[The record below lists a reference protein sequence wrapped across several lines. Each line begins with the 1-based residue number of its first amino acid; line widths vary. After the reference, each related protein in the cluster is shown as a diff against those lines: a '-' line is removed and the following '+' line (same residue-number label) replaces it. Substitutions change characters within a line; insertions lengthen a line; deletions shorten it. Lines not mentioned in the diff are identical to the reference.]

1 MIHALIGLKL
11 CLCLLAV
18 LWCTVSA
25 EVIKPYKNNFFAIL
39 QVVKAITAPLS
50 RCRATAQKASYI
62 LIFLL
67 IFKPLKIFY

>member
-11 CLCLLAV
+11 FFCQLTV

-39 QVVKAITAPLS
+39 QVVKAITAPLFS
-50 RCRATAQKASYI
+50 LSSNCSKSK
-62 LIFLL
+62 LHFD
-67 IFKPLKIFY
+67 FFVNF

>member
-1 MIHALIGLKL
+1 MKIIF
-11 CLCLLAV
+11 
-18 LWCTVSA
+18 
-25 EVIKPYKNNFFAIL
+25 IAIL